1 MRQPSVKRVMLGL
14 VLSIVLGFASAC
26 VHKPVAAGGPGV
38 APSRTALDDYV
49 AKPDPSFTFKLV
61 NTIEGDGFTAYVI
74 DMTSQTWR
82 TSKDLDRSVWQH
94 WMTIIKPKDVK
105 SSTGL
110 LFITG
115 GNNGGPAPTLDD
127 DELKMLV
134 EYAKGSGTVVTQLRQ
149 VPNQPIKF
157 AGETKGRVEDAMIA
171 YTWDKFLKTGDE
183 TWPARLPMTK
193 SAVRAMDTV
202 TAFMASQAG
211 GKVTVDRFVVAG
223 GSKRGWTTWT
233 TAAVD
238 KRVVAIAP
246 FVIDML
252 NLQASMKH
260 HYRAYGFWSPAI
272 RDYTEMGLMNWMDK
286 PQYRRLMEIE
296 EPYEY
301 RSRFTMPKYIV
312 NATGDQFFLPDSSQF
327 YFDDMPG
334 EKYLRYVPNAD
345 HGLGGSD
352 APQSFLAW
360 YAAVVYGQPRPKF
373 SWTVEPD
380 GSLKVTTVD
389 VPLAVKLW
397 QATNTSARDF
407 RKEKIGDKAWT
418 STDLTAQIPN
428 TYVAKVPP
436 PKKGW
441 TAYMVELTF
450 GSGIPDAPF
459 KFTTPVRVT
468 PDILP
473 FADKL

>member
-1 MRQPSVKRVMLGL
+1 MRRMTLRFMTRTL
-14 VLSIVLGFASAC
+14 VLAILAAGTAC
-26 VHKPVAAGGPGV
+26 VHRPADKVDSGL
-38 APSRTALDDYV
+38 APARTALDEYV
-49 AKPDPSFTFKLV
+49 AKPDPTYAFKHV
-61 NTIEGDGFTAYVI
+61 DTVEGDGFTAYI
-74 DMTSQTWR
+74 INMTSQTWR
-82 TSKDLDRSVWQH
+82 TSKDLDRTVWQH
-94 WMTIIKPKDVK
+94 WMTIIKPDVVK
-105 SSTGL
+105 STTGL

-115 GNNGGPAPTLDD
+115 GNNNDSVPQFGDD
-127 DELKMLV
+127 DHKMLV
-134 EYAKGSGTVVTQLRQ
+134 EFAKGSGTVVTQLRQ

-202 TAFMASQAG
+202 TSFMATEVAG
-211 GKVTVDRFVVAG
+211 GVKVDKFVVAG
-223 GSKRGWTTWT
+223 GSKRGWTSWT

-238 KRVVAIAP
+238 DRVVAIAP

-272 RDYTEMGLMNWMDK
+272 GDYTAMGLMNWMGK
-286 PQYRRLMEIE
+286 PQYRRLMQIE

-301 RSRFTMPKYIV
+301 RTRFTMPKYII

-345 HGLGGSD
+345 HSLSGSD
-352 APQSFLAW
+352 APQCFLAW
-360 YAAVVYGQPRPKF
+360 YAAVVYGQHRPKF
-373 SWTVEPD
+373 SWTLEAD
-380 GSLKVTTVD
+380 GSIKVTVVD
-389 VPLAVKLW
+389 KPSVVKLW
-397 QATNTSARDF
+397 QATNPEARDF
-407 RKEKIGDKAWT
+407 RKEKIGAVWT
-418 STDLTAQIPN
+418 STDLKEQQPGVYLAQ
-428 TYVAKVPP
+428 VAPP
-436 PKKGW
+436 TKGW

-450 GSGIPDAPF
+450 DSGIQGAPF

-468 PDILP
+468 PDVLP